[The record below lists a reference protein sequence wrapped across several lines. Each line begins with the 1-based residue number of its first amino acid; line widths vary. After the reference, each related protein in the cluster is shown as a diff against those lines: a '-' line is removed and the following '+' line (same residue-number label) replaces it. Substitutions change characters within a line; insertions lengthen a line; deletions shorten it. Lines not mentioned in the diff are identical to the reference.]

1 MRNEKIILT
10 LLNFIK
16 IKLGLIFI
24 KIDHAKLMI
33 ILLNVYVKN

>member
-1 MRNEKIILT
+1 MRNERIILT

-24 KIDHAKLMI
+24 KIDVAILMI
-33 ILLNVYVKN
+33 ISLNVYVEN